1 MSEAAVRVSEV
12 PARPRRSRSRHFVP
26 VEDAPPFRLSE
37 RTKEIL
43 ALLWIGVCLFA
54 LLALATFA
62 LPEIGAT
69 QIPRGGGRNLG
80 GSVGH
85 SVAWGLSFVF
95 GRASYLLLV
104 FALLHAVLLF
114 VRREMAHVV
123 QKLLGVLVFT
133 VMVAILLAGEDGL
146 RGYTATSP
154 YGAGGRIGIALSPK
168 LHQLLGGPGRILFLI
183 FGAIVAFMLAT
194 DWLFSSVLLRSAER
208 VSAAALRLR
217 SRGEVGPEGH
227 DSDGAVDPEGVTEE
241 DARQAV
247 DEGEKVRKPEK
258 PARAERTRK
267 PRSEELVPEPEKNPG
282 VVASSIAEREPE
294 PQPVP
299 EGGARPQD
307 GVPAPEGLS
316 LEGSPPKDSSREDSE
331 SENDADVE
339 PGAPSP
345 ASPAA
350 RRIKITRPKR
360 PKKSEATQQHLP
372 FNPAYPFPPIDLFRE
387 PRHSDD
393 VATRELIE
401 KNAEAIEKKL
411 GSFRIEAKVVGV
423 SPGPAV
429 TQYEVRLAEGIKVS
443 RVVSFEAD
451 LAAALMAVSV
461 RVVAPIPGKDTVG
474 VEVPN
479 SERQIVVMR
488 ELLEQFG
495 RGEHLSIPLYL
506 GKDVTGKPIIEDL
519 ARMPHLLIAGTTGSG
534 KSVCINTILLS
545 ILMTRTPEQ
554 VRLILIDPKMVE
566 LQAYRKVPHL
576 SCEVVTNM
584 KKAPG
589 VLQWAVEEM
598 EKRYALFSS
607 VGVNHISTFNKLGKE
622 EIEKRLQREIPA
634 NEARIPYQVLV
645 IDELADLIVVAQNE
659 VEESIQ
665 RLAQKSRAVGIH
677 VILATQ
683 RPSADV
689 ITGVIKANLPCQ
701 IAFRVNRKIDSRVIL
716 DVSGAE
722 KLLGHGDM
730 LYMPP
735 GSQGL
740 VRAQGTFVSDEEIRR
755 VVEFLQSQG
764 QQPNFLPDLV
774 QSETGSRQRS
784 PAEIDDLYL
793 KAVEVILGQQR
804 GSATLLQRALAV
816 GYTRATRLLEL
827 MEEDGLVGGFNGSKS
842 RDVLM
847 THDEYQ
853 QREAAMKEELARLAA
868 ESEADSDSEPDEA
881 AGEGD
886 GEGDGEGLDA
896 GNPELPGPEP
906 GQDPEA
912 EQVDTGSES
921 AGSEGRGGLH
931 QEPPRSRD

>member
-1 MSEAAVRVSEV
+1 MSEAI
-12 PARPRRSRSRHFVP
+12 ARADETPTRSRRSRSRHFVP
-26 VEDAPPFRLSE
+26 VEEAPPFKLSE
-37 RTKEIL
+37 RAKEIL
-43 ALLWIGVCLFA
+43 ALLWIGFCLYA
-54 LLALATFA
+54 LLSLATFA
-62 LPEIGAT
+62 LPVVVGEA
-69 QIPRGGGRNLG
+69 IPRGEGRNLG
-80 GSVGH
+80 GSIGH
-85 SVAWGLSFVF
+85 SIAWGLIFVF

-104 FALLHAVLLF
+104 FGLLHAVLLF

-123 QKLLGVLVFT
+123 QKLLGVLVLT

-146 RGYTATSP
+146 RGHTPMTP
-154 YGAGGRIGIALSPK
+154 YGAGGRLGIALSPR
-168 LHQLLGGPGRILFLI
+168 LHQMLGGPGRILFVI

-194 DWLFSSVLLRSAER
+194 DWLFSKVLARGAER
-208 VSAAALRLR
+208 VTLAAQRLRTRGEGEEAGTADAEALAVATEPRERKPRTRKTDKLEAADGAALPEVAVAKLPPLADEP
-217 SRGEVGPEGH
+217 EVGIVVEVP
-227 DSDGAVDPEGVTEE
+227 DP
-241 DARQAV
+241 A
-247 DEGEKVRKPEK
+247 EK
-258 PARAERTRK
+258 PARKGKSKEADAGE
-267 PRSEELVPEPEKNPG
+267 PLVATAPEPEPD
-282 VVASSIAEREPE
+282 PE
-294 PQPVP
+294 PD
-299 EGGARPQD
+299 E
-307 GVPAPEGLS
+307 
-316 LEGSPPKDSSREDSE
+316 EDE
-331 SENDADVE
+331 ADV
-339 PGAPSP
+339 AT
-345 ASPAA
+345 PAA
-350 RRIKITRPKR
+350 STAPRRIKITRPKKQKR
-360 PKKSEATQQHLP
+360 SEVAQQTLP

-393 VATRELIE
+393 ATTRELIE

-411 GSFRIEAKVVGV
+411 SSFRIEAKVVGV

-443 RVVSFEAD
+443 KIVTFEAD

-488 ELLEQFG
+488 ELLDQFA
-495 RGEHLSIPLYL
+495 RAEHLSIPLYL
-506 GKDVTGKPIIEDL
+506 GKDVAGKPIVEDL

-545 ILMTRTPEQ
+545 VLMTRTPEQ

-607 VGVNHISTFNKLGKE
+607 VGVNHIATFNKLGKE
-622 EIEKRLQREIPA
+622 EIEKRLQREIQPQ
-634 NEARIPYQVLV
+634 EARIPYQVLV

-740 VRAQGTFVSDEEIRR
+740 VRAQGTYVSDEEIKR
-755 VVEFLQSQG
+755 VVDFLQSQG
-764 QQPNFLPDLV
+764 QQPSFLPDLV
-774 QSETGSRQRS
+774 QSETGSRKRS
-784 PAEIDDLYL
+784 PAEVDDLYE
-793 KAVEVILGQQR
+793 KAVEIILGQQR

-827 MEEDGLVGGFNGSKS
+827 MEEDGLVGPFNGSKS
-842 RDVLM
+842 RDVVM
-847 THDEYQ
+847 TFEEYQ
-853 QREAAMKEELARLAA
+853 AREAAMKEELARLAESGGGDEAEADEADPDA
-868 ESEADSDSEPDEA
+868 ESAT
-881 AGEGD
+881 GTEGD
-886 GEGDGEGLDA
+886 AGDTED
-896 GNPELPGPEP
+896 PEP
-906 GQDPEA
+906 
-912 EQVDTGSES
+912 
-921 AGSEGRGGLH
+921 
-931 QEPPRSRD
+931 EPPREPGA